1 MDKWELVARA
11 INSKIKTCD
20 SGHGHGLC
28 IMCEDAG
35 KCENEAAIA
44 EALRQCEADTIRR
57 CAGELS
63 DAAANYADSEH
74 SDVRMLWLASKTI
87 LALLPEE

>member
-1 MDKWELVARA
+1 MDKWEQVAEG
-11 INSKIKTCD
+11 IVTD
-20 SGHGHGLC
+20 WDY
-28 IMCEDAG
+28 EDILKWTSLKVMIG
-35 KCENEAAIA
+35 

-57 CAGELS
+57 CAEELS